1 MQRIVWMESM
11 TTRSGF
17 SFSIRPQISSTSFS
31 AARKMLSCGTFSR
44 AARSLTCRTDSSPV
58 IYKTLC
64 WLEMAPHSCR
74 SIVDLPTPG
83 SPLKSTTPPSTM
95 PPPSTRS
102 SSEMPVRIRLF
113 SSVMLISE
121 RRFAVR
127 VVTPSGRAAAACL
140 AAAVPALGASATT
153 SSFIVFQLPQL
164 GQRPIQRGLVSP
176 QLEHTYTVFSFG
188 SFIKKAPVTLS
199 WLYYSLL

>member
-113 SSVMLISE
+113 SSVILIFRKAFCGQGGHPFRAGGCRLFGCGSTCFGGF
-121 RRFAVR
+121 RYNVLVHR
-127 VVTPSGRAAAACL
+127 VPAAAAWAAAHPAGACL
-140 AAAVPALGASATT
+140 AAVGTHIY
-153 SSFIVFQLPQL
+153 SFQFWFLHQ
-164 GQRPIQRGLVSP
+164 
-176 QLEHTYTVFSFG
+176 
-188 SFIKKAPVTLS
+188 KAPVTLS
-199 WLYYSLL
+199 WFYCSLL

>member
-1 MQRIVWMESM
+1 
-11 TTRSGF
+11 
-17 SFSIRPQISSTSFS
+17 
-31 AARKMLSCGTFSR
+31 MLSCGTFSR

-188 SFIKKAPVTLS
+188 SFIKKSSCYIVLA
-199 WLYYSLL
+199 LLFSIVAYNKQTRKKSPCSKPASNACKRCRNAAQRHK